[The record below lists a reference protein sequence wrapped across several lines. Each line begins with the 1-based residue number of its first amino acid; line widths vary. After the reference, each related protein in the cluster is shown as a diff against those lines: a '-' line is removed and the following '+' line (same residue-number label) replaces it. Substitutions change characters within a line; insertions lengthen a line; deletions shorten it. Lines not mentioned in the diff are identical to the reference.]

1 MKKYEVCS
9 KIGEVLFGA
18 AFMCG
23 LFTLTIDVDS
33 SPDAF
38 SFMVKALLV
47 CIGVG
52 IIGAALYDLAEVEG
66 FFISLFIVIGASMYK
81 LFRKPFRTF
90 KKCYKI
96 VKHVDSFNELR
107 DIYDEYVESLY
118 TQEENK
124 NREENYEQAK

>member
-9 KIGEVLFGA
+9 KIGEVLFGVA
-18 AFMCG
+18 LMCG
-23 LFTLTIDVDS
+23 LFTFTIDLDS
-33 SPDAF
+33 SPQAF
-38 SFMVKALLV
+38 PFMVKALLV
-47 CIGVG
+47 CVGVGLIGV
-52 IIGAALYDLAEVEG
+52 ALYDLDEVEG
-66 FFISLFIVIGASMYK
+66 FFISLFIVIGAGMYK
-81 LFRKPFRTF
+81 LFKKPFRTF

-107 DIYDEYVESLY
+107 YIYDEYVESLY

>member
-33 SPDAF
+33 SPNAF

-66 FFISLFIVIGASMYK
+66 FFIGLFIVIGAGMYK

-96 VKHVDSFNELR
+96 VKHVDSFNESR
-107 DIYDEYVESLY
+107 EIYDEYVESSY
-118 TQEENK
+118 TQQENN

>member
-1 MKKYEVCS
+1 MKKYEVCG

-23 LFTLTIDVDS
+23 LFPWPLGVDS
-33 SPDAF
+33 SPNAF

-66 FFISLFIVIGASMYK
+66 FFISLFIVIGAGMYK

-107 DIYDEYVESLY
+107 EIYDEYVESLY

>member
-33 SPDAF
+33 SPNAF

-47 CIGVG
+47 CVGVG
-52 IIGAALYDLAEVEG
+52 IIGAALYELSEVEG
-66 FFISLFIVIGASMYK
+66 FFISLFIVTGAGMYK

-107 DIYDEYVESLY
+107 EIYDEYVESLY

>member
-23 LFTLTIDVDS
+23 LFTLTINVDS
-33 SPDAF
+33 SPEAF

-47 CIGVG
+47 CVGVG
-52 IIGAALYDLAEVEG
+52 IIGAALYELAEVEG
-66 FFISLFIVIGASMYK
+66 FFISLFIMIGAGMYK

-107 DIYDEYVESLY
+107 EIYDEYVESLY

>member
-47 CIGVG
+47 CVGVG

-107 DIYDEYVESLY
+107 EIYDEYVESLY

>member
-107 DIYDEYVESLY
+107 EIYDEYVESLY